1 LKDKLWI
8 FGDSYGA
15 KDENW
20 IKDLHLTLDCC
31 PEITNQPGTSF
42 NWAVRVF
49 TRLASKIK
57 RNDRVLFLIPDF
69 NRFEV
74 INSTYNKQ
82 SFHCTS
88 TGFVYNEN
96 KADIPVEVDR
106 AINKYIRFV
115 HNEYSSH
122 IDHLV
127 MCKWLQDRLDYTTK
141 YNCMIHTIN
150 NPNVRTEM
158 DHIKYIDYTPHVE
171 EAIYNMQSAWFKFY
185 NDKGQFRK
193 ETNFRRQQVL
203 HSPNHWVDKDGWK
216 EFFYRKFGRAL
227 NRLSPEPVEFG
238 NNFG

>member
-1 LKDKLWI
+1 MKDNLWI

-20 IKDLHLTLDCC
+20 IRDLHLTLGCA
-31 PEITNQPGTSF
+31 PQIYNKPGTSF

-49 TRLASKIK
+49 TRVASKI
-57 RNDRVLFLIPDF
+57 RRDDRVLFLIPDF

-74 INSTYNKQ
+74 IEDGQ
-82 SFHCTS
+82 SYHCTS

-96 KADIPVEVDR
+96 TLQPPAEVDR

-127 MCKWLQDRLDYTTK
+127 MCKWLQDRLQHTTK

-150 NPNVRTEM
+150 NPNVRTGM
-158 DHIKYIDYTPHVE
+158 DHIKYINYIPHVE
-171 EAIYNMQSAWFKFY
+171 EAIYNMQGTLFKFFT
-185 NDKGQFRK
+185 NEGEMSKEAEFRI
-193 ETNFRRQQVL
+193 RQVL
-203 HSPNHWVDKDGWK
+203 NSPNHWVDKNGWK
-216 EFFYRKFGRAL
+216 EFFYRKFSGAL

-238 NNFG
+238 HNFG